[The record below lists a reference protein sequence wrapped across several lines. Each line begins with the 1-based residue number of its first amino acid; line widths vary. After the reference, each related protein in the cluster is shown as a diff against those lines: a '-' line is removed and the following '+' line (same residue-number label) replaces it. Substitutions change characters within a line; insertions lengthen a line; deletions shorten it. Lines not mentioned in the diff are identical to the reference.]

1 MNGEGEDKPELVCR
15 GGRDWRLVG
24 GVMAMNE
31 GEDKGLDSA
40 VEKVEDVDIEG
51 DVEKVVEFVLVEE
64 RVAGLIISVFDIDGD
79 NLEKLVLGE
88 LLDWSD

>member
-1 MNGEGEDKPELVCR
+1 
-15 GGRDWRLVG
+15 
-24 GVMAMNE
+24 MAMNE
-31 GEDKGLDSA
+31 GEDRGLDSA

-51 DVEKVVEFVLVEE
+51 DVEKVVEIVLVEE

>member
-1 MNGEGEDKPELVCR
+1 
-15 GGRDWRLVG
+15 
-24 GVMAMNE
+24 MAMNE
-31 GEDKGLDSA
+31 GEDRGLDSA

>member
-1 MNGEGEDKPELVCR
+1 
-15 GGRDWRLVG
+15 
-24 GVMAMNE
+24 MNE
-31 GEDKGLDSA
+31 GEDRGLDSA

-51 DVEKVVEFVLVEE
+51 DVEKVVEIVLVEE

>member
-1 MNGEGEDKPELVCR
+1 
-15 GGRDWRLVG
+15 
-24 GVMAMNE
+24 MAMNE
-31 GEDKGLDSA
+31 GEDRGLDSA

-88 LLDWSD
+88 FLDWSD